1 MCVYIL
7 FTCFFVYVDLYTELR
22 SDASLNSSS
31 SSDDN
36 TVGANQ
42 DFLNRCNQLSESG
55 MLLNISF
62 VIHTSREQKCKI
74 P

>member
-1 MCVYIL
+1 M
-7 FTCFFVYVDLYTELR
+7 FTFYLHVFFVYVDLYTVLI

-36 TVGANQ
+36 TVGVKANQ

-62 VIHTSREQKCKI
+62 VVHTIQ
-74 P
+74 